1 MYIVY
6 SSAMESQ
13 NNNVATNNMSHTIY
27 DIVRDR

>member
-13 NNNVATNNMSHTIY
+13 NNNVATNNMSHTI
-27 DIVRDR
+27 